1 MKMIHLNAKIIS
13 RGGEKPQSAVA
24 FAAYRSGTKIYC
36 EYDGEIKDFSRKGH
50 VIYSEI
56 LLPEYALKEFADRSV
71 LWNAVENFEKGSRA
85 QLSREIEFSLPCELD
100 VDERLKA
107 AKKLAEFFRD
117 KGMVVDMNLHN
128 PDHEN
133 PNPHCHLML
142 TMRPFQK
149 DGTFLEKKC
158 WREYELD
165 KNGQK
170 IPTKKGNDY
179 KSHKVYAT
187 DWDDKG
193 NVEKWRALWA
203 DIETDFYRKN
213 GYEITAEHR
222 SFERQGIDLLPT
234 IHMGAAVTAM
244 ERRDIKTQIG
254 NMNREIKKI
263 NELIISSMENIER
276 LTDKIAFFE
285 KEKKS
290 AGQEK
295 ENEAPAQEKK
305 EDSLTA
311 ILMEWQKNR
320 SAFIQDNNIRQRTDT
335 KTGNIKN
342 FSSMVS
348 FLQSHKIE
356 TLEDLHRL
364 AEETKKQ
371 RSNNIHN
378 QRELNAK
385 LKKMSNIVDIYQ
397 AYKPYAEYLKK
408 YESLSGRQKQFYY
421 DKNAD
426 KIETALSYRTGLK
439 NMSDTDKLLPKTW
452 KRELDGL
459 KAESARIKHDL
470 AENNAILGELA
481 EIADK
486 AAMVQRGK
494 SKQNEIL
501 PNLGEQKRKEV
512 IMAENKKYYFLK
524 LKEDFF
530 DQREIVVLEGSKD
543 GVLYVNILLK
553 LYLKSLQ
560 HNGKLLLNEIT
571 PLSAEMIALLTRH
584 EVGTVERAMRAFMQL
599 GLVEVLEDNIFYMP
613 EIQEMTGKGSSDG
626 ERKARYRR
634 QKAEENMLLLTDKN
648 TDIGQNWDNVP
659 PLSQFCPPEIR
670 DKSIENR
677 DKNLDKRESKEQG
690 QFLREKGTLPRP
702 YGKYG
707 NVILTDRELETLKND
722 FPADYLSM
730 IEHLSEYMEYSGRT
744 YKNHLATMECWKRAD
759 LKKEQETGRGYSY
772 NGSFKEGDS
781 L

>member
-1 MKMIHLNAKIIS
+1 MIHISTKMIHLNAKIIS
-13 RGGEKPQSAVA
+13 RGGEKTQSAVA
-24 FAAYRSGTKIYC
+24 SAAYRSATKIYC
-36 EYDGEIKDFSRKGH
+36 EYDGEVKDFSRKGH
-50 VIYSEI
+50 VIYSQI
-56 LLPEYALKEFADRSV
+56 LLPEYAPKEFADRSV

-100 VDERLKA
+100 ADERLKA
-107 AKKLAEFFRD
+107 AKTLAEFFRN

-158 WREYELD
+158 WREYDLD

-187 DWDDKG
+187 DWDDRG

-203 DIETDFYRKN
+203 DIETEFYKKN

-244 ERRDIKTQIG
+244 ERRGIQTEVG

-263 NELIISSMENIER
+263 NALILSSMENIER
-276 LTDKIAFFE
+276 LTDKIAFLE
-285 KEKKS
+285 KEKK
-290 AGQEK
+290 AIV
-295 ENEAPAQEKK
+295 QEKK
-305 EDSLTA
+305 KDSLIT

-320 SAFIQDNNIRQRTDT
+320 SAFIQGNNIRQRTDT
-335 KTGNIKN
+335 KTGNIKD

-356 TLEDLHRL
+356 TLEDLSRL
-364 AEETKKQ
+364 TENTKKR
-371 RSNNIHN
+371 RSDNIHK
-378 QRELNAK
+378 QRELNAE

-397 AYKPYAEYLKK
+397 AYKPYAEYRKK
-408 YESLSGRQKQFYY
+408 YESLSGRQKQSYY
-421 DKNAD
+421 NKNAD

-439 NMSDTDKLLPKTW
+439 NMSGTDKLLPKTW
-452 KRELDGL
+452 KKELDEL

-470 AENNAILGELA
+470 AENDAILGELA

-501 PNLGEQKRKEV
+501 PNLEEKKSKKEVSAQKRRHQE
-512 IMAENKKYYFLK
+512 
-524 LKEDFF
+524 
-530 DQREIVVLEGSKD
+530 EIS
-543 GVLYVNILLK
+543 
-553 LYLKSLQ
+553 
-560 HNGKLLLNEIT
+560 
-571 PLSAEMIALLTRH
+571 
-584 EVGTVERAMRAFMQL
+584 
-599 GLVEVLEDNIFYMP
+599 
-613 EIQEMTGKGSSDG
+613 
-626 ERKARYRR
+626 
-634 QKAEENMLLLTDKN
+634 
-648 TDIGQNWDNVP
+648 
-659 PLSQFCPPEIR
+659 
-670 DKSIENR
+670 
-677 DKNLDKRESKEQG
+677 
-690 QFLREKGTLPRP
+690 
-702 YGKYG
+702 
-707 NVILTDRELETLKND
+707 
-722 FPADYLSM
+722 
-730 IEHLSEYMEYSGRT
+730 
-744 YKNHLATMECWKRAD
+744 
-759 LKKEQETGRGYSY
+759 
-772 NGSFKEGDS
+772 
-781 L
+781 

>member
-1 MKMIHLNAKIIS
+1 MIHLNATIIS

-24 FAAYRSGTKIYC
+24 SAAYRSGTKIYC

-56 LLPEYALKEFADRSV
+56 LLPEYAPKEFTDRSV

-85 QLSREIEFSLPCELD
+85 QLSREIEFSLPYELD
-100 VDERLKA
+100 ADERLKA
-107 AKKLAEFFRD
+107 AKTLAEFFRD

-142 TMRPFQK
+142 TMRPFEK
-149 DGTFLEKKC
+149 DGSFVKKKC
-158 WREYELD
+158 WREYDLD

-170 IPTKKGNDY
+170 IPTPKGNDY

-203 DIETDFYRKN
+203 DIETDFYKKN

-244 ERRDIKTQIG
+244 ERRGIKTEIG

-263 NELIISSMENIER
+263 NDLIISSMENIER
-276 LTDKIAFFE
+276 LTDKIAFLE

-335 KTGNIKN
+335 KTGNIKS

-371 RSNNIHN
+371 RSDNIHK

-408 YESLSGRQKQFYY
+408 YESLSGRRKQSYY

-439 NMSDTDKLLPKTW
+439 NMSGTDKLLPKTW
-452 KRELDGL
+452 KKELDGL

-470 AENNAILGELA
+470 AENDAILGELA
-481 EIADK
+481 EIVDK
-486 AAMVQRGK
+486 TAMVQRYK
-494 SKQNEIL
+494 TKQNEIL
-501 PNLGEQKRKEV
+501 PNFGE
-512 IMAENKKYYFLK
+512 KK
-524 LKEDFF
+524 
-530 DQREIVVLEGSKD
+530 
-543 GVLYVNILLK
+543 
-553 LYLKSLQ
+553 
-560 HNGKLLLNEIT
+560 
-571 PLSAEMIALLTRH
+571 SA
-584 EVGTVERAMRAFMQL
+584 
-599 GLVEVLEDNIFYMP
+599 
-613 EIQEMTGKGSSDG
+613 
-626 ERKARYRR
+626 
-634 QKAEENMLLLTDKN
+634 
-648 TDIGQNWDNVP
+648 
-659 PLSQFCPPEIR
+659 
-670 DKSIENR
+670 
-677 DKNLDKRESKEQG
+677 
-690 QFLREKGTLPRP
+690 
-702 YGKYG
+702 
-707 NVILTDRELETLKND
+707 
-722 FPADYLSM
+722 
-730 IEHLSEYMEYSGRT
+730 
-744 YKNHLATMECWKRAD
+744 
-759 LKKEQETGRGYSY
+759 KKERGNYGR
-772 NGSFKEGDS
+772 E
-781 L
+781 